1 VVRRQKSHPQQQG
14 SYLPWAIAGGGV
26 LAFIVLVAA
35 LARQPRT
42 VRVGDHWHRNFLRYL
57 PQDGNEIRLVFGP

>member
-1 VVRRQKSHPQQQG
+1 MVRRQKSRPQQQG
-14 SYLPWAIAGGGV
+14 SYLPWAIAGVV

>member
-1 VVRRQKSHPQQQG
+1 MVRRQRSRPQQQG
-14 SYLPWAIAGGGV
+14 SYLPWAIAGGVV

-42 VRVGDHWHRNFLRYL
+42 VRVGDHRHRNFLRHL
-57 PQDGNEIRLVFGP
+57 PQNGDEIRLVFGP